1 MDTARITERYGNI
14 PDEYLSVLLGTES
27 KIDVPTLL
35 AMASEGSKAI
45 VETAKWMVSEA
56 ADKHEW
62 DAPIG
67 FPETGYSLPAIHAW
81 TGASDI
87 TLESA
92 RDILY
97 NMDEPGASELTD
109 GFKAGENAMF
119 AAEIVEAITYL
130 DSKEER
136 DGFIP
141 DRVLRGLGLN
151 FVDETIPGAV
161 AFLGGLDDEAAIKK
175 MVRDFQGKGMIGLAS
190 GDYPDQLRAAG
201 AKMGLDW
208 RFYPVGFFTGT
219 VHALNF
225 AVRAALAFGGIDPGD
240 RDGLSEYLKKRPK
253 VIVIQNGPLNRLDA
267 AFAFAALMHSASIV
281 TDQDLPEIP
290 HCVKVCKN
298 PLDMIQNG
306 IEERGITVKLEPIEL
321 PVGYAP
327 SFEGEVVR
335 KPDTY
340 VEAGGT
346 RSPAFEI
353 LVSRKENEVED
364 GKVTLIGK
372 EIDDM
377 PEGSLTPLA
386 MIVEVY
392 GPNMHDDLEPVMERR
407 FHSSINFAEG
417 VWHAGQR
424 NTDWVRISKAAKA
437 AGFKIK
443 DLGRIL
449 VHKIKEE
456 FGAVVTRV
464 QATVITDQEELDKRL
479 PEALKFYNARDERM
493 KGLKDGNV
501 DTFYTCAMCQSFAPG
516 HICIISPERLGLCG
530 AINWLDAK
538 AGFELDKNGPNKPL
552 VIGEPIDDVKGEWE
566 SVNEVVKAESLG
578 RIERMCMYSLMDCP
592 MTSCGCFE
600 VITAMTVDMQ
610 AVILV
615 DRDHSGMTPVGMKFS
630 SLAGS
635 IGGGR
640 QTPGFMGIGKRYI
653 TSEKFMSAE
662 GGIARI
668 AWMPKHLKEAIA
680 DDFRKRCEDIG
691 LPDLMDKIADET
703 VTEDAEGLMAWMAEV
718 EHPALFMDPLL

>member
-56 ADKHEW
+56 ADKHGW

-566 SVNEVVKAESLG
+566 SVNEVVKAESMG

>member
-1 MDTARITERYGNI
+1 MDTGRITERYGSI
-14 PDEYLSVLLGTES
+14 PDEYLSILLGTE
-27 KIDVPTLL
+27 KTIDVPTLL
-35 AMASEGSKAI
+35 SMASEGSKAL

-56 ADKHEW
+56 ADRHGW
-62 DAPIG
+62 DTPIG

-119 AAEIVEAITYL
+119 AAEIVEAVSYL
-130 DSKEER
+130 EHPEER

-141 DRVLRGLGLN
+141 DRVLRGLGLS

-161 AFLGGLDDEAAIKK
+161 AFLGGMDDAEALKK
-175 MVRDFQGKGMIGLAS
+175 MSRDFQGKGMVGIAS
-190 GDYPDQLRAAG
+190 GDFPEQFAAAG
-201 AKMGLDW
+201 VKMGLD
-208 RFYPVGFFTGT
+208 RMFYPVGFFTGT

-225 AVRAALAFGGIDPGD
+225 AVRAALTFGNVEPGD
-240 RDGLSEYLKKRPK
+240 RDAISEYLKKRPK
-253 VIVIQNGPLNRLDA
+253 VIVIQSGPLNRLDA
-267 AFAFAALMHSASIV
+267 AFAFAALLHSASIV

-290 HCVKVCKN
+290 HCVKVCKK
-298 PLDMIQNG
+298 PLEMIQNG
-306 IEERGITVKLEPIEL
+306 IEERGITVKLEPIDL

-353 LVSRKENEVED
+353 LISRKEDEVED

-372 EIDDM
+372 EIDEM

-386 MIVEVY
+386 LIVEVY
-392 GPNMHDDLEPVMERR
+392 GQNMHDDLEPVMERR

-424 NTDWVRISKAAKA
+424 NTNWVRISKASKE
-437 AGFKIK
+437 AGFKIR

-464 QATVITDQEELDKRL
+464 QATVITDQAEMEKRL
-479 PEALKFYNARDERM
+479 PEALKNYDARDERM
-493 KGLKDGNV
+493 KGLKDDSV

-552 VIGEPIDDVKGEWE
+552 VIGDPVDDVKGEWE
-566 SVNEVVKAESLG
+566 SINEAVRSESMG

-600 VITAMTVDMQ
+600 VIVAMTVDMQ
-610 AVILV
+610 AVVVV
-615 DRDHSGMTPVGMKFS
+615 DRDFSGMTPVGMKFS

-640 QTPGFMGIGKRYI
+640 QTPGFMGIGKKYL

-668 AWMPKHLKEAIA
+668 AWMPKHLKDAIA
-680 DDFRKRCEDIG
+680 EDFRKRCEDIG

-703 VTEDAEGLMAWMAEV
+703 VTEDAEGLMAWMAEQ